1 MSAEYIHSAI
11 EDTLMIEEQ
20 KTAGTGEYA
29 LVERCRDGDILAFKA
44 LYERYRRPLYSLAY
58 RFHGNAQDAEDS
70 LQEAFIRI
78 YKALPEFRFEAR
90 LETWLYRVVMNT
102 CISGTRA
109 KRNREERLD
118 ATLADTLHSG
128 NGAQPDAALRDLLE
142 RAIGQLPQQQRSVFL
157 LYAVHG
163 QTHAD
168 IADALGISVGT
179 SKSNYHKAKEA
190 LKERLADYGIQRSE
204 MLT

>member
-1 MSAEYIHSAI
+1 
-11 EDTLMIEEQ
+11 MIEEQ
-20 KTAGTGEYA
+20 NTPGTGEYA

-44 LYERYRRPLYSLAY
+44 LYERYRRPLYSLAC
-58 RFHGNAQDAEDS
+58 RFHGNTQDAEDS

-78 YKALPEFRFEAR
+78 YKALPEFRFESR

-118 ATLADTLHSG
+118 AGIADNLHSG
-128 NGAQPDAALRDLLE
+128 TNAEPDALLRDILE
-142 RAIGQLPQQQRSVFL
+142 RAIGQLPQQQRAVFL

-163 QTHAD
+163 QTHTD
-168 IADALGISVGT
+168 IADTLGISVGT
-179 SKSNYHKAKEA
+179 SKSNYHKAKET
-190 LKERLADYGIQRSE
+190 LKERLADYGIERSE

>member
-11 EDTLMIEEQ
+11 EETLMIEEQ
-20 KTAGTGEYA
+20 NTPGTGEYA

-44 LYERYRRPLYSLAY
+44 LYERYRRSLYSLAY
-58 RFHGNAQDAEDS
+58 RFHGNAPDAEDS

-78 YKALPEFRFEAR
+78 YKALPEFRFESR

-118 ATLADTLHSG
+118 PAVADTLQSG
-128 NGAQPDAALRDLLE
+128 NGTQTDALLRDILE
-142 RAIGQLPQQQRSVFL
+142 REIEQLPQQQRAVFL

-163 QTHAD
+163 QTHPD
-168 IADALGISVGT
+168 IAEALGISVGT
-179 SKSNYHKAKEA
+179 SKSTYHRAKET
-190 LKERLADYGIQRSE
+190 LKERLTNHGIQRSE